1 MAIDFHRLPETDPA
15 MILRYRDRQFAAELL
30 AVAILHL
37 DLFTWLG
44 ERDGADLQT
53 ICDHFG
59 MKTRPVDVMLT
70 LAVANGYLR
79 RHADGRFEVTPVA
92 MEHLTAGS
100 PWYLGPYYEP
110 LRGNN
115 AYMGFLQVL
124 QTDRPANW
132 QARQDTDNWHDAM
145 TQAAFA
151 ESFTALMHSR
161 GLALGQHLARSLQ
174 AAGILHGGLLLDV
187 AGGSGIYSACIV
199 STAAQMRAVVL
210 EQPPVD
216 QIAQRELSRFG
227 LDGRCEVQTGD
238 MFQSHWPRCQ
248 VLLLSNVLH
257 DWDFPEI
264 RLLLEKASSALEPGG
279 WLVVHEAFLEEEKAG
294 PLPVAEYSALLMHIT
309 QGRCYAPGEIRRA
322 AEGLPLAWKEFQPTI
337 ADRGW
342 LAAQRT

>member
-1 MAIDFHRLPETDPA
+1 MSIDFHRLPETDPA

-53 ICDHFG
+53 ICDHFAL
-59 MKTRPVDVMLT
+59 KTRPADVMLT
-70 LAVANGYLR
+70 LAVANGYLQ
-79 RHADGRFEVTPVA
+79 RHTDGHLEVTQLA
-92 MEHLTAGS
+92 IEHLTARS

-132 QARQDTDNWHDAM
+132 QAKQDTDNWHDAM
-145 TQAAFA
+145 TQTAFA
-151 ESFTALMHSR
+151 ESCKALLHSR
-161 GLALGQHLARSLQ
+161 GVARGQQNAQSLQ
-174 AAGILHGGLLLDV
+174 IAGILQGGLLLDV
-187 AGGSGIYSACIV
+187 AGGSGIYSACLL
-199 STAAQMRAVVL
+199 STAPQLKAVVL

-216 QIAQRELSRFG
+216 QIAQREMSRFG
-227 LDGRCEVQTGD
+227 LDHRCEVLSGD
-238 MFQSHWPRCQ
+238 MFQANWPRCQ

-257 DWDFPEI
+257 DWDIPEI
-264 RLLLEKASSALEPGG
+264 RMLLQKASSALEPGG
-279 WLVVHEAFLEEEKAG
+279 WLVVHEAFLGEEKDG

-309 QGRCYAPGEIRRA
+309 QGRCYAPNEIRTA

-342 LAAQRT
+342 LAAQRI

>member
-1 MAIDFHRLPETDPA
+1 MAIDLHQLPETDPA

-53 ICDHFG
+53 ICEHFG
-59 MKTRPVDVMLT
+59 LKTRPVDVMLT

-79 RHADGRFEVTPVA
+79 RHADGRFELTTLA
-92 MEHLTAGS
+92 IEHLTAGS

-132 QARQDTDNWHDAM
+132 QAKEDTDNWHDAM
-145 TQAAFA
+145 AKTDFA

-161 GLALGQHLARSLQ
+161 GLALGQHLASSLQ
-174 AAGILHGGLLLDV
+174 AAGILNSGLLLDV
-187 AGGSGIYSACIV
+187 AGGSGIYSACIL
-199 STAAQMRAVVL
+199 AIAPQLRAVVL

-216 QIAQRELSRFG
+216 QIARRELSRFG
-227 LDGRCEVQTGD
+227 LDPRCQVLSGE
-238 MFQSHWPRCQ
+238 MFQANWPRCQ

-257 DWDFPEI
+257 DWDLPEI
-264 RLLLEKASSALEPGG
+264 RLLLQKACTALEPGG
-279 WLVVHEAFLEEEKAG
+279 WLVVHEAFLEEEKDG

-309 QGRCYAPGEIRRA
+309 QGRCYAPFEIRSA
-322 AEGLPLAWKEFQPTI
+322 AEGLPLTWKEFHPTI

-342 LAAQRT
+342 LAAQRR